1 MTFSTA
7 SLAYSLNV
15 RKRMKDEIDLEKKV
29 DILLTEWKYL
39 QDTTVWNFN
48 IIEKQRNYGFVFI
61 AAVFGITKASILD
74 QQTQLW
80 LLIPPIVIILLAR
93 IMTQLEFIS
102 VRLNRI
108 LDIEHQVS
116 KLTGDDE
123 VLTTE
128 SKFSSDFQS
137 AVVYS
142 ITYAYIYL
150 FFFSVLAF
158 GLWKSFSYLEPQS
171 IFGAWIYLVI
181 IFSTAFFLFFR
192 LGTYTLGRFKKKKEV
207 ILRNSTS
214 IELDKG

>member
-1 MTFSTA
+1 M
-7 SLAYSLNV
+7 
-15 RKRMKDEIDLEKKV
+15 REEIGLEKKV
-29 DILLTEWKYL
+29 DILLAEWKYL
-39 QDTTVWNFN
+39 QDTTAWNFD

-80 LLIPPIVIILLAR
+80 LIIPPIVIILLAR

-116 KLTGDDE
+116 ELTGDDE

-137 AVVYS
+137 AIVYS
-142 ITYAYIYL
+142 ITYAYIYI

-158 GLWKSFSYLEPQS
+158 GLFKSFNYL
-171 IFGAWIYLVI
+171 GAVS
-181 IFSTAFFLFFR
+181 STMSWAYTTLISLTAAFLFFR
-192 LGTYTLGRFKKKKEV
+192 LGTYTLGRFKKKNEV
-207 ILRNSTS
+207 ILRSES
-214 IELDKG
+214 KIELEKSSKKVS